1 MAVMTVAEAEE
12 QGTGFRTVAY
22 KALTFLQ
29 AMEPQDVAMLPPARR
44 RQLADLCAH
53 WAKVAEPSGVLR
65 RLPAA
70 TD

>member
-1 MAVMTVAEAEE
+1 MAVITVAEAEE
-12 QGTGFRTVAY
+12 QGVGFKSVAY

-29 AMEPQDVAMLPPARR
+29 AMEPADVALLPPARR

-53 WAKVAEPSGVLR
+53 WAKQAEPSGVLR
-65 RLPAA
+65 RLPVA